1 MNELTRVGRTPLV
14 CPWQGRT
21 CESPLAS
28 AVRHLWG
35 HSGPESGFTV
45 ATSQPPRHPQESNMG
60 LVSLHMENQAQ
71 NCCWVPTAAQHLEG
85 EHGQGFEK
93 ESRSALAPGKQLMPY
108 TFQIGS

>member
-1 MNELTRVGRTPLV
+1 
-14 CPWQGRT
+14 
-21 CESPLAS
+21 
-28 AVRHLWG
+28 
-35 HSGPESGFTV
+35 
-45 ATSQPPRHPQESNMG
+45 MG